1 MSLDIT
7 KIKDGFESVVNLTV
21 GLFGLCCGHIT
32 MEQCTGFFSL
42 IANAGGAT
50 LVIIQL
56 VRTLKKKED

>member
-7 KIKDGFESVVNLTV
+7 KIKEVFEAVVNLTV
-21 GLFGLCCGHIT
+21 GSFGLCCGHIT
-32 MEQCTGFFSL
+32 MAQCTGVLSL
-42 IANAGGAT
+42 IANAGGAA